1 MIKASTA
8 AVARAASGH
17 VALVMHLP
25 IWLVYGL
32 LLALA
37 VLVLTGG
44 VVAVWHFTAAVSPL
58 HRSRRII
65 GFELAVYLVSVL
77 VVCLGAAAIGWPAN
91 GWWMVVW
98 APTSWLLSLVVSYAV
113 DRVCYAVI

>member
-1 MIKASTA
+1 
-8 AVARAASGH
+8 
-17 VALVMHLP
+17 MHLP
-25 IWLVYGL
+25 IWLVHGL

-37 VLVLTGG
+37 VLLLTCV
-44 VVAVWHFTAAVSPL
+44 VVAGWHFTAAVSPL

-98 APTSWLLSLVVSYAV
+98 VLTSWSLSLVVSYAV